1 MKTILVT
8 LSGTHGSGKSTNAG
22 RCYYLLNE
30 AGMKFSYLRHQDIVD
45 PFGFVLRRTARIFGF
60 RNAGDLERTRPI
72 GVLWSLYILFV
83 YVPILVGGIKLRR
96 ILGYSVVSDRYLYD
110 LLVGFWED
118 HITVHVDR
126 LLVWILPRPDVSFVL
141 DADESRILKARP
153 EHTAEYIQMEKKL
166 YEEAADMFRLKKIH
180 TNAPP
185 GEVWERLLAEI
196 RSALAD
202 SSSSNY

>member
-30 AGMKFSYLRHQDIVD
+30 AGMKFSYLRHQDIID
-45 PFGFVLRRTARIFGF
+45 PFGFVLRRTARILGF
-60 RNAGDLERTRPI
+60 RNAGDLERTRPV

-83 YVPILVGGIKLRR
+83 YVPILVVGIKLRR

-118 HITVHVDR
+118 RITVHVEH
-126 LLVWILPRPDVSFVL
+126 LLVWLLPHPDVSFVL
-141 DADESRILKARP
+141 DADETRILAARP
-153 EHTAEYIQMEKKL
+153 EHTAEYIRLEKRL
-166 YEEAADMFRLKKIH
+166 YEEAAERFGLKRIYTDDPPPVVWARLF
-180 TNAPP
+180 T
-185 GEVWERLLAEI
+185 EI
-196 RSALAD
+196 RSALA
-202 SSSSNY
+202 SSGPSNF